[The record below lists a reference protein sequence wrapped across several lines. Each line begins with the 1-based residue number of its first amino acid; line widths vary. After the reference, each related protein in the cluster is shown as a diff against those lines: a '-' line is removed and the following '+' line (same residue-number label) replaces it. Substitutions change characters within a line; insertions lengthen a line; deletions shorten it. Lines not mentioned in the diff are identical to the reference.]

1 MNEGANL
8 FAVLFFSVA
17 AAVRAC
23 WNEGRVRG
31 SWGPISRSPA
41 RCGPAGCK
49 GIEEGNKGALRR
61 RFEQKM
67 SRVAANDSVE

>member
-8 FAVLFFSVA
+8 FAVLFFSLA

-31 SWGPISRSPA
+31 SWGPISRS
-41 RCGPAGCK
+41 
-49 GIEEGNKGALRR
+49 LRR
-61 RFEQKM
+61 GGKQGSPQKEI
-67 SRVAANDSVE
+67 RAKDVTCCCE